1 MNMSET
7 TSWKVHQS
15 SSSRR
20 AYIEIGGGNV
30 ATVERMVWADDEC
43 RSNDQEWQSIV
54 NLISAAPDLL
64 DAIKE
69 LVHYDEGSSEQG
81 SYGIEVLERCKDAI
95 AKAEGKARVSND

>member
-1 MNMSET
+1 MSET

-54 NLISAAPDLL
+54 NLISAAPELL
-64 DAIKE
+64 SALKYMVKNAESEGWSGLMLSDA
-69 LVHYDEGSSEQG
+69 VA
-81 SYGIEVLERCKDAI
+81 AI
-95 AKAEGKARVSND
+95 AKAEGKANV